1 MNNVNGGAGGAP
13 ITPREGAMFF
23 TYYTYKYHSSLDYY
37 TELLTYFIIGGS
49 DGTKVLNDIYTT
61 TDLGGFWTKAE
72 DGSSLSLPKDIKGR
86 AFASAVVCEESLDI
100 RSSQMSWNLLESP
113 VIPTGMRRY
122 TKALTT
128 EPVPFIYMFG
138 GVDEIHLWKKLEE
151 LNQIYETSLSAE
163 RARYDALI
171 ADHQKSCDAMIR
183 KYKELA
189 ERGTTGQDTNV

>member
-1 MNNVNGGAGGAP
+1 MKKKRSGKKGSRNAGAERFP
-13 ITPREGAMFF
+13 QTE
-23 TYYTYKYHSSLDYY
+23 SLNHEHEKLKEWFR
-37 TELLTYFIIGGS
+37 TVRFR
-49 DGTKVLNDIYTT
+49 KVL
-61 TDLGGFWTKAE
+61 
-72 DGSSLSLPKDIKGR
+72 
-86 AFASAVVCEESLDI
+86 
-100 RSSQMSWNLLESP
+100 
-113 VIPTGMRRY
+113 
-122 TKALTT
+122 
-128 EPVPFIYMFG
+128 FG

>member
-1 MNNVNGGAGGAP
+1 MKKKQSGKKGSRNAGAEQFLQTEALN
-13 ITPREGAMFF
+13 REHEKLKEWFRTVRF
-23 TYYTYKYHSSLDYY
+23 R
-37 TELLTYFIIGGS
+37 
-49 DGTKVLNDIYTT
+49 KVL
-61 TDLGGFWTKAE
+61 
-72 DGSSLSLPKDIKGR
+72 
-86 AFASAVVCEESLDI
+86 
-100 RSSQMSWNLLESP
+100 
-113 VIPTGMRRY
+113 
-122 TKALTT
+122 
-128 EPVPFIYMFG
+128 FG